1 MGSAIIIKTIKKK
14 EGIIVLRYRLVQKT
28 KILAER
34 GAVLK
39 LPQILMEAGFR
50 KPFLVF
56 DQGIA

>member
-1 MGSAIIIKTIKKK
+1 MGSAIIIKITKKK

-28 KILAER
+28 KVLAER

-50 KPFLVF
+50 KPFLVLRK
-56 DQGIA
+56 QIL